1 MMCDKCEKMVDT
13 DFHEFAFMIDTGG
26 GQDLCIECWEK
37 GQESENTQKD
47 EKNAGVRVW
56 RRVPR

>member
-1 MMCDKCEKMVDT
+1 MSVMMCDKCEKMVDT

-37 GQESENTQKD
+37 EY
-47 EKNAGVRVW
+47 AG
-56 RRVPR
+56 RRVGQDS